1 MRSGILVAS
10 LLLMAVIVA
19 PAGAFTTDN
28 LLIAVDE
35 DGSASITINYT
46 LSWIETIAV
55 FFKIADPAQELK
67 SALEG
72 SLGVPVTVTSAESD
86 SAAFSVREFAEIEGA
101 DGGRVYSTPGL
112 DFTGAQEVIDS
123 MGMGQ
128 WLIAIGCGL
137 VFLGLY
143 LWGMYDAW
151 RQAQSETEQALGAEL
166 ERLGALVEPAV
177 RSEEPSVGK
186 ECRSRWSP

>member
-1 MRSGILVAS
+1 MKSGILVAS
-10 LLLMAVIVA
+10 LLLMAIIVA

-72 SLGVPVTVTSAESD
+72 SLGVPVTVTSATSD
-86 SAAFSVREFAEIEGA
+86 TASFSVREFAEIDDT
-101 DGGRVYSTPGL
+101 DGRQVYSTPGL
-112 DFTGAQEVIDS
+112 DFTGAQEVIDGYWFAS
-123 MGMGQ
+123 
-128 WLIAIGCGL
+128 
-137 VFLGLY
+137 
-143 LWGMYDAW
+143 
-151 RQAQSETEQALGAEL
+151 
-166 ERLGALVEPAV
+166 LVETDLSPGLTVV
-177 RSEEPSVGK
+177 RFPDGHEETFSDQSVLPPL
-186 ECRSRWSP
+186 SHTVP

>member
-123 MGMGQ
+123 Y
-128 WLIAIGCGL
+128 WFA
-137 VFLGLY
+137 
-143 LWGMYDAW
+143 
-151 RQAQSETEQALGAEL
+151 S
-166 ERLGALVEPAV
+166 LVETDLSPGLTVV
-177 RSEEPSVGK
+177 RFPDGHEETFSDQSAIPPLSHTV
-186 ECRSRWSP
+186 E

>member
-1 MRSGILVAS
+1 MKSGILVAS

-67 SALEG
+67 SALEDA
-72 SLGVPVTVTSAESD
+72 LGVPVTVTSAESD
-86 SAAFSVREFAEIEGA
+86 NVAFSVREFAEI
-101 DGGRVYSTPGL
+101 DGTDRDRVYSTPGL
-112 DFTGAQEVIDS
+112 DFAGAQEVIDS
-123 MGMGQ
+123 Y
-128 WLIAIGCGL
+128 WFA
-137 VFLGLY
+137 
-143 LWGMYDAW
+143 
-151 RQAQSETEQALGAEL
+151 S
-166 ERLGALVEPAV
+166 LVETDLSPGQTVV
-177 RSEEPSVGK
+177 RFPDGHEETFSDQSALPPLSHTV
-186 ECRSRWSP
+186 E